1 MTRVIEIRAYRLK
14 PGAKAR
20 FHQLVI
26 TQSLP
31 LLQRF
36 RADVV
41 AFGPSCSQA
50 NVALPLCLIPAGDGR
65 PRPALGH
72 SEEDSY
78 FLIRAYESATDLA
91 QQQAVFYARPE
102 WIEGPR
108 QAILDLIVEHI
119 SVVCAA
125 DESLIEALRR
135 LGHGPWSSP
144 PTP

>member
-1 MTRVIEIRAYRLK
+1 MTRVIEIRTYRLK
-14 PGAKAR
+14 PGAKAH

-36 RADVV
+36 GTDVV
-41 AFGPSCSQA
+41 AFGPSY
-50 NVALPLCLIPAGDGR
+50 
-65 PRPALGH
+65 
-72 SEEDSY
+72 SEEDGY
-78 FLIRAYESATDLA
+78 FLIRAYGSTTDLA
-91 QQQAVFYARPE
+91 QQQEVFYARPE

-125 DESLIEALRR
+125 NESLIEALRP
-135 LGHGPWSSP
+135 LGHVPWLSP

>member
-1 MTRVIEIRAYRLK
+1 MTRVIEIRTYRLK
-14 PGAKAR
+14 PGAKAH

-36 RADVV
+36 GTDVV
-41 AFGPSCSQA
+41 AFGPSC
-50 NVALPLCLIPAGDGR
+50 PAEDG
-65 PRPALGH
+65 
-72 SEEDSY
+72 Y

-91 QQQAVFYARPE
+91 REQDAFYARPE

-125 DESLIEALRR
+125 DEPLIEALRR
-135 LGHGPWSSP
+135 LGRVPWSSP